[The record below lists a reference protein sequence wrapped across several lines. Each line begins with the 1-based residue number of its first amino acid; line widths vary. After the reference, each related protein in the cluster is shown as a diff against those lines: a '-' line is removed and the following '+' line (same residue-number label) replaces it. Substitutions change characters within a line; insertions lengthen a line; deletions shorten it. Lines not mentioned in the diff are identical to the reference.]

1 MNILGIII
9 YLGYA
14 YFDCI
19 RKKYQAVYG
28 DIFDCIYCVRR
39 LHVGWNSQPI
49 VNRWRNIDRKNNFI
63 KY

>member
-19 RKKYQAVYG
+19 RKNIKPFMV
-28 DIFDCIYCVRR
+28 IFSIA
-39 LHVGWNSQPI
+39 SI
-49 VNRWRNIDRKNNFI
+49 VLGVCMWGGIVSLLSI
-63 KY
+63 AGET